1 MSIFE
6 INFSSEDS
14 EVLVRFMKSEFRP
27 ISIVPFVVLSKK
39 VLCINLTEVLL
50 SKGFSFSMWAI
61 MWRTFDSDT
70 IFGSQAS
77 PKTSKYIC
85 PVSAEIYGC
94 AIYDL
99 NFIFG
104 GPTG

>member
-1 MSIFE
+1 
-6 INFSSEDS
+6 
-14 EVLVRFMKSEFRP
+14 
-27 ISIVPFVVLSKK
+27 
-39 VLCINLTEVLL
+39 
-50 SKGFSFSMWAI
+50 MWAI

-70 IFGSQAS
+70 ILGSHAS